1 MSLKFKLLA
10 ATATLALSVSSV
22 SANEVHFEQSSQI
35 TDPVSI
41 ASIGEVDFDQKTGS
55 ANKIGR
61 SASDKFTVVGS
72 LNDLAIIQ
80 EGTGNDADMDV
91 YTNNAGVGS
100 IVLEFYG
107 DNNDFDMEYGT
118 SSDVSFSTI
127 DIDVE
132 VDGSTNTFEEVIAQ
146 TVTSFNYDAD
156 VRGSTNAIDTNSAGS
171 VTTLD
176 IEYDIDGD
184 NNFLTVDT
192 GILGGARD
200 LDIDINGSTNNWT
213 VYAKAAVSSTVDVL
227 QTAGNNVTGTIEQT
241 GIGSN
246 MDLDLAAATSGA
258 FSISAYDTSS
268 GSSATINLTTLGAG
282 DFDLYQNTNN
292 SVYNVSMTLAEDG
305 DIYVNM

>member
-22 SANEVHFEQSSQI
+22 SANEVHFEQSPQATS
-35 TDPVSI
+35 PASAASI
-41 ASIGEVDFDQKTGS
+41 ANLTFTQTAAEENNIGVDG
-55 ANKIGR
+55 
-61 SASDKFTVVGS
+61 DKFVVVGS
-72 LNDLAIIQ
+72 LTDLKINQAGD
-80 EGTGNDADMDV
+80 ENSALMDV
-91 YTNNAGVGS
+91 YTSNSGTGTIDMDFN
-100 IVLEFYG
+100 G
-107 DNNDFDMEYGT
+107 DGNKFDMKYGASGDT
-118 SSDVSFSTI
+118 VFSTI
-127 DIDVE
+127 DIDVD
-132 VDGSTNTFEEVIAQ
+132 VDGITNTFKEVIAQ

-292 SVYNVSMTLAEDG
+292 SVYNVSMTLAEDA
-305 DIYVNM
+305 DIDVNM